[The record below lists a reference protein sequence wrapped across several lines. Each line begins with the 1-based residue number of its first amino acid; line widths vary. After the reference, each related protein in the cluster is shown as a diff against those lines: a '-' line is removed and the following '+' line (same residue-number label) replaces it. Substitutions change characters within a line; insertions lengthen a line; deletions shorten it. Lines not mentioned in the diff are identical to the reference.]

1 MKESEI
7 LEIKS
12 IDDRLIW
19 GEEKKEDQQVADP
32 KN

>member
-12 IDDRLIW
+12 IDDRLIQ